1 MPDEDLDEVV
11 ACERLLLEPNVRARP
26 DAVLARLH
34 PDFVEFGASGRTWDG
49 PAVADALAVEAMDA
63 ADSGSA
69 PHLEARDFTPV
80 RLADGVV
87 LVTYTVDAADR
98 TSLRSSVWVRDPNH
112 GWLLRFH
119 QGTPVPTAD

>member
-11 ACERLLLEPNVRARP
+11 GLERLLLEPNVRARP
-26 DAVLARLH
+26 GAVLARLH

-49 PAVADALAVEAMDA
+49 AAVADALALEAMDA

-69 PHLEARDFTPV
+69 QHLEARDFTPI

-87 LVTYTVDAADR
+87 LVTYTIDAADR
-98 TSLRSSVWVRDPNH
+98 TSLRSSVWVRDPDR

-119 QGTPVPTAD
+119 QGTPVPMTE

>member
-1 MPDEDLDEVV
+1 MPTDDIDDVV
-11 ACERLLLEPNVRARP
+11 ACERLLLEPNIRARP

-34 PDFVEFGASGRTWDG
+34 PEFVEFGASGRTWDG

-63 ADSGSA
+63 ADSGCA
-69 PHLEARDFTPV
+69 PRLEARDLTPV

-87 LVTYTVDAADR
+87 LLTYTVDAVDR
-98 TSLRSSVWVRDPNH
+98 RSLRSSVWVRDPAR

-119 QGTPVPTAD
+119 QGTPVPSGE